1 MSRLFFYLC
10 VHSLAGL
17 TGVGGR
23 ECNAGSIRS
32 GLTCESCL
40 PGKYR
45 TTGQNE
51 LTEGQANVC
60 NECQTCTLQSLP
72 GTVGSYMIEECAATK
87 DRVCA
92 LCRSACVTGQYIQ
105 AYCNRTHDMQCL
117 ACATTCPI
125 GSYRSRT
132 PCSGSTLT
140 DTQLEQC
147 QACETSCDPGA
158 YLKGT
163 CPGSTFV
170 NTECITC
177 SANIG
182 CPTGQY
188 EGGCSGATDTY
199 CIPYTACGT
208 GFYLADEGR
217 DRDGI
222 CRQCSSCSGLQTLR
236 TCSARDDA
244 VCRGST
250 SCGGTLNCE
259 LLTPSNESA
268 LFCDFSEGATR
279 AKCGLCPPGYGS
291 DGQYCTEC
299 PRGYTCDRVGRP
311 VCRGQCGPEYRS
323 ECVSELGLDYARCRT
338 KCTLSPE
345 TRKPWRGSFLLA
357 DDANCATYFLCTP
370 GYYRNFSTGGTLT
383 CEPCLASML
392 PDGAQWATDGLSV
405 EDDASCLWECGPE
418 RYTPSSDGLTCE
430 PKPGRGP
437 QYLRNQAGSWRSAS
451 GGGVCGIG
459 KTSQEGTAIAPE
471 ECLSCEPLVP
481 DVMRWR
487 DRTDQCEFEC
497 VRSSDTKRGS
507 RCVPERRACSG
518 EGLVLQGPTC
528 VPQTFP
534 WNQAGYRK
542 LAGWTA
548 PVDRTFQQSSVPVYP
563 LVTSQQYGIKNRHK
577 VKPYAWAA
585 ERAIE
590 GALCSHT
597 TGWVGGHHYLFGALC
612 NQSFLVYLNLSS
624 TARGLGVL
632 IGNGTRGWRDGFRT
646 QALFESELYVAGTG
660 DGKLFVLDRW
670 NCLLR
675 EVVVWDRPG
684 SYLTR
689 VYTLWGNTEKLA
701 LAVPEA
707 KCYGTG
713 SLAWPRRFWPLW
725 YGWLAF
731 GDEDGLWQFHTET
744 HELLSI
750 VKEEVGSF
758 EVDRL
763 LVVSMTSVHAVLL
776 VFRDGVVWE
785 MRANQ
790 EPCPLD
796 TTSLAGGAC
805 TVECRWLDT
814 ANRPSQ
820 YVDLATGLCRPCTA
834 PVCGKGE
841 VLQACTPTA
850 DALCRACAAVPNE
863 TYAIAGT
870 CDAGARK
877 PTPPCR
883 PGWYLA
889 GGGLYC
895 EACPAFTATRF
906 PGATRPE
913 QCKCVDGMVRQAGL
927 GCVADGLFE
936 RFDRT
941 VCVAGTC
948 RLPRNARAR
957 LDDAEPCG
965 WTCNAGFYRD
975 TLAGFL
981 DKCRVCL
988 TGLGRT
994 SGDNDEPW
1002 SCE

>member
-1 MSRLFFYLC
+1 
-10 VHSLAGL
+10 VI
-17 TGVGGR
+17 GR
-23 ECNAGSIRS
+23 ECNAGFTRS
-32 GLTCESCL
+32 GGTCESCQ

-45 TTGQNE
+45 TTSQNVQ
-51 LTEGQANVC
+51 TEGQVNTC
-60 NECQTCTLQSLP
+60 NDCSTCTQQSLP
-72 GTVGSYMIEECAATK
+72 GTIGNYMTEECDATR
-87 DRVCA
+87 DRVCT
-92 LCRSACVTGQYIQ
+92 LCRTSCATGQYIQ

-117 ACATTCPI
+117 PCATTCAA

-132 PCSGSTLT
+132 LCTGSTLA
-140 DTQLEQC
+140 DTQLAAC
-147 QACETSCDPGA
+147 QTCETSCPAGA

-163 CPGSTFV
+163 CPGSGYD
-170 NTECITC
+170 NTECLTC
-177 SANIG
+177 STGIG
-182 CPTGQY
+182 CATSHY
-188 EGGCSGATDTY
+188 EGGCSGTTDTF
-199 CIPYTACGT
+199 CIPYTTCGA
-208 GFYLADEGR
+208 GFYLADEGF
-217 DRDGI
+217 DRDGT
-222 CRQCSSCSGLQTLR
+222 CRQCSSCNGLTTLR

-250 SCGGTLNCE
+250 SCGNGLNCE
-259 LLTPSNESA
+259 LLTASNESA
-268 LFCDFSEGATR
+268 LFCDFSEGASK
-279 AKCGLCPPGYGS
+279 AKCGLCPPGYAS

-323 ECVSELGLDYARCRT
+323 ECVSEFGLDYAKCRT
-338 KCTLSPE
+338 KCELLPE
-345 TRKPWRGSFLLA
+345 TRKPWRGSFVLA
-357 DDANCATYFLCTP
+357 GDEDCATYFLCTP
-370 GYYRNFSTGGTLT
+370 GYYKNFSTGGTVT

-392 PDGAQWATDGLSV
+392 PDGGQWVTDGLSV
-405 EDDASCLWECGPE
+405 EDDASCLWECEPE
-418 RYTPSSDGLTCE
+418 RYAPSSDGLACVA
-430 PKPGRGP
+430 KPNRDA
-437 QYLRNQAGSWRSAS
+437 QRLRNQAGSWRSAS
-451 GGGVCGIG
+451 GGGVCGMG
-459 KTSQEGTAIAPE
+459 RTSQEGTAIAPE
-471 ECLSCEPLVP
+471 ECLACQPLVP
-481 DVMRWR
+481 DVTRWR

-497 VRSSDTKRGS
+497 VRPTDARRGS

-518 EGLVLQGPTC
+518 EGLASC

-534 WNQAGYRK
+534 WNRAGYRK
-542 LAGWTA
+542 LPGWMA
-548 PVDRTFQQSSVPVYP
+548 PVVSTLQLSSVPAYP
-563 LVTSQQYGIKNRHK
+563 LVTSQPYGIKSRHK
-577 VKPYAWAA
+577 VTPQAGATQ
-585 ERAIE
+585 RAIE

-624 TARGLGVL
+624 SERGLGVL

-660 DGKLFVLDRW
+660 DGTLFVLDRW

-689 VYTLWGNTEKLA
+689 VHTLWGNTEKLA

-707 KCYGTG
+707 KCYGSG

-725 YGWLAF
+725 NDWLAF
-731 GDEDGLWQFHTET
+731 GDEDGLWQFHTGT
-744 HELLSI
+744 RELLSI

-763 LVVSMTSVHAVLL
+763 LAVGMASVHAVLL
-776 VFRDGVVWE
+776 VFRDGTVWE
-785 MRANQ
+785 MHAN
-790 EPCPLD
+790 EEACPLD

-820 YVDLATGLCRPCTA
+820 YVDLTTGQCKPCTT
-834 PVCGKGE
+834 PVCGRGQ

-850 DALCRACAAVPNE
+850 DALCRACAAAPNE

-889 GGGLYC
+889 GDGLYC
-895 EACPAFTATRF
+895 EACPAFTATRYD
-906 PGATRPE
+906 GATRRE

-927 GCVADGLFE
+927 GCVADGPFE

-981 DKCRVCL
+981 DKCRLCL

>member
-1 MSRLFFYLC
+1 
-10 VHSLAGL
+10 
-17 TGVGGR
+17 
-23 ECNAGSIRS
+23 
-32 GLTCESCL
+32 
-40 PGKYR
+40 
-45 TTGQNE
+45 
-51 LTEGQANVC
+51 
-60 NECQTCTLQSLP
+60 
-72 GTVGSYMIEECAATK
+72 
-87 DRVCA
+87 
-92 LCRSACVTGQYIQ
+92 
-105 AYCNRTHDMQCL
+105 
-117 ACATTCPI
+117 
-125 GSYRSRT
+125 
-132 PCSGSTLT
+132 
-140 DTQLEQC
+140 
-147 QACETSCDPGA
+147 
-158 YLKGT
+158 
-163 CPGSTFV
+163 
-170 NTECITC
+170 
-177 SANIG
+177 
-182 CPTGQY
+182 
-188 EGGCSGATDTY
+188 
-199 CIPYTACGT
+199 
-208 GFYLADEGR
+208 
-217 DRDGI
+217 
-222 CRQCSSCSGLQTLR
+222 
-236 TCSARDDA
+236 
-244 VCRGST
+244 
-250 SCGGTLNCE
+250 
-259 LLTPSNESA
+259 
-268 LFCDFSEGATR
+268 
-279 AKCGLCPPGYGS
+279 
-291 DGQYCTEC
+291 
-299 PRGYTCDRVGRP
+299 
-311 VCRGQCGPEYRS
+311 
-323 ECVSELGLDYARCRT
+323 
-338 KCTLSPE
+338 
-345 TRKPWRGSFLLA
+345 
-357 DDANCATYFLCTP
+357 
-370 GYYRNFSTGGTLT
+370 
-383 CEPCLASML
+383 ML
-392 PDGAQWATDGLSV
+392 PAGGQWATDGLSV
-405 EDDASCLWECGPE
+405 EDEASCLWECGPE
-418 RYTPSSDGLTCE
+418 RYTPSSDGLTCVA
-430 PKPGRGP
+430 KPGRGS

-507 RCVPERRACSG
+507 RCVPERRACSA
-518 EGLVLQGPTC
+518 EGLVLQGTTC

-534 WNQAGYRK
+534 WNRAGYRK

-548 PVDRTFQQSSVPVYP
+548 PVVSTFQQSSAPVYP
-563 LVTSQQYGIKNRHK
+563 LVTSQQFDIKNRHK

-585 ERAIE
+585 ERDIE

-597 TGWVGGHHYLFGALC
+597 TGWVGGHEYLFGALC

-646 QALFESELYVAGTG
+646 QALFESELYVATRAGSEG
-660 DGKLFVLDRW
+660 SVFVLDRW

-834 PVCGKGE
+834 PVCGRGE